1 MSGGRDQDRRSGA
14 RRAESVRAFEQ
25 GEQGE
30 QGVSRT
36 LKGEGGTEKEGAIK
50 RQTDKQI
57 NEQMGGQTFRRTG
70 R

>member
-30 QGVSRT
+30 QVEQGVSRT
-36 LKGEGGTEKEGAIK
+36 LKGEGGTEKEGATK
-50 RQTDKQI
+50 RQTYKQI
-57 NEQMGGQTFRRTG
+57 NE
-70 R
+70 